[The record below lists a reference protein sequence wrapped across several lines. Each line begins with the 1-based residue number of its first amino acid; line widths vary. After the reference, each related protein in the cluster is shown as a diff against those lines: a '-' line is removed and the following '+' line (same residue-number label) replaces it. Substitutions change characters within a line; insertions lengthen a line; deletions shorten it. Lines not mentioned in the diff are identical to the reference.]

1 MTFERFITI
10 LFYLFGTVFFII
22 AALHLLGANTMGLFN

>member
-10 LFYLFGTVFFII
+10 LFYLFGTVFFIVASLYLFG
-22 AALHLLGANTMGLFN
+22 AATMSVF